1 MNILIEH
8 IEFNHLKEAK
18 SERAPSKK
26 MVNFSFTPTV
36 IKVVNYFLMFKIFFW
51 MFPLISR
58 KFVEGN
64 SPPPNPLEPKLSW
77 QV

>member
-36 IKVVNYFLMFKIFFW
+36 IKVVNYFLMFKFFLDVSLDFKEIRRGQ
-51 MFPLISR
+51 FPPT
-58 KFVEGN
+58 K
-64 SPPPNPLEPKLSW
+64 PPRT
-77 QV
+77 